1 METPAAQRR
10 IKRKLLLQVRQK
22 DRHIHLPTNTIQ
34 RVSKHHRA
42 RLYSRSN
49 TMDKHLPLR
58 IHARKRMLLM
68 HRKHAS
74 NIPHPTNIVHK
85 TTQRL
90 QRQRRI
96 RKKIK
101 NTMIRKIPLTYILI
115 GIIVALLG
123 SLSVSVHLY
132 NKMKADRDRL
142 EENQNILLHNGKVE
156 ITQTATGNSHL
167 SAPAVT
173 LTATEFKKS
182 GDTLAKVAKQV
193 GIKAS
198 RISLASSAGTTMS
211 ANIVAPIIKQPIV
224 ALPTL
229 HDTITQYIPDT
240 LKCFSWR
247 DPWLSLSGCVS
258 DSLFQGT
265 ITATDT
271 LDIMVH
277 RVPKRFLFFRYG
289 CKQVKMDIISRNPHT
304 QLTYGK
310 FYQFAK

>member
-1 METPAAQRR
+1 M
-10 IKRKLLLQVRQK
+10 
-22 DRHIHLPTNTIQ
+22 IQ
-34 RVSKHHRA
+34 
-42 RLYSRSN
+42 
-49 TMDKHLPLR
+49 
-58 IHARKRMLLM
+58 
-68 HRKHAS
+68 
-74 NIPHPTNIVHK
+74 
-85 TTQRL
+85 
-90 QRQRRI
+90 
-96 RKKIK
+96 
-101 NTMIRKIPLTYILI
+101 KIPLTYILI

-142 EENQNILLHNGKVE
+142 SENQNIMLHNGKVE

-173 LTATEFKKS
+173 LTPTEFKQS
-182 GDTLAKVAKQV
+182 GDTLAKIAKQV

-198 RISLASSAGTTMS
+198 RISLASTAGTTMS
-211 ANIVAPIIKQPIV
+211 ANIVAPIIKQPI
-224 ALPTL
+224 ATL
-229 HDTITQYIPDT
+229 QAFHDTITQYIPDT
-240 LKCFSWR
+240 LKCFNWT
-247 DPWLSLSGCVS
+247 DPWLTITGCVS

-304 QLTYGK
+304 RLTYGK
-310 FYQFAK
+310 FYQFTK